1 MEYTT
6 TDRCIYC
13 GSSKIFVDDFGNYQC
28 YTCGTYSNLNV
39 IKKYNGAKMKK
50 VFVVMYEDSI
60 LSNDQSDILCRDYP
74 NWEFLYIPNNGWNLR
89 DMIKQC
95 DNIELDTTVI
105 FASPIMAMMSIMN
118 TRGMN
123 FEVFYNAYSPTN
135 DFEWEII

>member
-1 MEYTT
+1 
-6 TDRCIYC
+6 
-13 GSSKIFVDDFGNYQC
+13 
-28 YTCGTYSNLNV
+28 
-39 IKKYNGAKMKK
+39 MKK
-50 VFVVMYEDSI
+50 VLVAMYENYKLKI
-60 LSNDQSDILCRDYP
+60 DQEDILRKDYP

-95 DNIELDTTVI
+95 VNIELDTTVI

-135 DFEWEII
+135 DFDWEIV